1 MPSKFGF
8 KFVLFQA
15 QKCFLQSQLDSS
27 LSLTSK
33 LESDVT
39 GLRYELKEKEKE
51 TQDLRSR
58 LEKLEVDD
66 WYHKFVFDKSSHFIQ
81 QNDKK
86 NQFVSDRS
94 ESEAWDSP
102 SSTSSSQVSDIKY
115 QEQLH
120 QEKQE
125 SSLCT

>member
-8 KFVLFQA
+8 KFVLPQA

-66 WYHKFVFDKSSHFIQ
+66 
-81 QNDKK
+81 
-86 NQFVSDRS
+86 
-94 ESEAWDSP
+94 
-102 SSTSSSQVSDIKY
+102 
-115 QEQLH
+115 
-120 QEKQE
+120 
-125 SSLCT
+125 

>member
-66 WYHKFVFDKSSHFIQ
+66 
-81 QNDKK
+81 
-86 NQFVSDRS
+86 
-94 ESEAWDSP
+94 
-102 SSTSSSQVSDIKY
+102 
-115 QEQLH
+115 
-120 QEKQE
+120 
-125 SSLCT
+125 